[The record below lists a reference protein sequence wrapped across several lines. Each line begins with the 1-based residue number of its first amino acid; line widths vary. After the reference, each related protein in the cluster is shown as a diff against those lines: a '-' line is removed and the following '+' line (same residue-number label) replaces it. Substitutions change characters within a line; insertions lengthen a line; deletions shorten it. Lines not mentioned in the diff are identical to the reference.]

1 MRINTILT
9 PLMVEELYF
18 ANRMAVVIDVLR
30 ATSTITT
37 AIMHGAK
44 EVVPVGSL
52 DFSKIASASSFGGR
66 TMRGGEK
73 NSKKIEGFDLGNSPL
88 EYQQSVVEGK
98 SIVFFTTN
106 GSKAIVKTKYGSGTF
121 ICSFLNAEAVA
132 KQLAGMGREFDILC
146 SGLNGDF
153 SLEDTVCAGM
163 LLSEILKI
171 NSDFQLSDASTV
183 AIDLYE
189 RYGEDIR
196 GLYALSEHGRI
207 LEAGGFI
214 DDLDYCAQKNIT
226 DVIPVFESSAIKLFN
241 PSIHL
246 QSN

>member
-1 MRINTILT
+1 
-9 PLMVEELYF
+9 MVEELYF
-18 ANRMAVVIDVLR
+18 ANRLAVTIDVLR
-30 ATSTITT
+30 ATSTIVT

-88 EYQQSVVEGK
+88 EYQQNIVEGK

-121 ICSFLNAEAVA
+121 ICSFLNIKAVA
-132 KQLAGMGREFDILC
+132 TQLAGMGREFDIVC
-146 SGLNGDF
+146 SGMHGDF

-163 LLSEILKI
+163 LLTEILKI
-171 NSDFQLSDASTV
+171 NKDFVLSDASTV
-183 AIDLYE
+183 AIDLFE
-189 RYGEDIR
+189 KYGNDIR
-196 GLYALSEHGRI
+196 ALYALSEHGRI
-207 LEAGGFI
+207 LETQGFSE
-214 DDLDYCAQKNIT
+214 DLDYCAQKDIT
-226 DVIPVFESSAIKLFN
+226 DVIPIFESSAIKLFD
-241 PSIHL
+241 PLKHL